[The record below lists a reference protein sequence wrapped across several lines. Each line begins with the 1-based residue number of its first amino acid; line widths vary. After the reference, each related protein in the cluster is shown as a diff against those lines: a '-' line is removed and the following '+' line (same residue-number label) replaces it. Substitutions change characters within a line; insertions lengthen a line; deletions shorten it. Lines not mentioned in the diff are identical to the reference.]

1 MKLQSIV
8 SIPGSDVQY
17 GIYLLFLQILV
28 CYTGLSN
35 IPTCWDSQRYVSYYT
50 KTNKN
55 NYDNFEHTV
64 PRVSEPTH
72 ISDDGVVWG
81 GCNGGIHDI
90 TDGPEE
96 GWVVR

>member
-1 MKLQSIV
+1 MKLQ

-35 IPTCWDSQRYVSYYT
+35 IPTCWDSQRCVFYYT

-55 NYDNFEHTV
+55 NYDNFEHTI

-72 ISDDGVVWG
+72 PQRRGF
-81 GCNGGIHDI
+81 
-90 TDGPEE
+90 TFYM
-96 GWVVR
+96 